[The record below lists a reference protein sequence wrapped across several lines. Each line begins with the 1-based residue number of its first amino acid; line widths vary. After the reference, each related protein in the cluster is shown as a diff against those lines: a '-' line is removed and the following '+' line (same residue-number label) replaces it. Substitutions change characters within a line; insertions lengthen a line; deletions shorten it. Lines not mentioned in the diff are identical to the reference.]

1 MIITCNT
8 AITETISTHTPE
20 ENQAMQNI
28 KAAQHTNR
36 PWNYTVAHKSI
47 AVHPCHFY
55 FEGNVDDS
63 ALADAAL
70 IAAAPELYEALVIA
84 ERFVAAEIA
93 LRNAESGEGT
103 STALDKIRAA
113 IAKATA

>member
-1 MIITCNT
+1 MT
-8 AITETISTHTPE
+8 
-20 ENQAMQNI
+20 
-28 KAAQHTNR
+28 
-36 PWNYTVAHKSI
+36 NYTKAPWYVASKTAGGGYSIRTKGIKNKS
-47 AVHPCHFY
+47 
-55 FEGNVDDS
+55 
-63 ALADAAL
+63 LAHNNEDAAIGYVTSGRATENHVKANAYL
-70 IAAAPELYEALVIA
+70 VAAAPELYEALVIA